1 MAIVEHM
8 TYAVKLDAYEGPL
21 DLLLQLISKERIN
34 VADICIAGVTDEF
47 LRLMAEMGDVDLETA
62 SSFLILAA
70 TLLELKSLKLLPN
83 RNQTDPEIRLL
94 LEERDRLLHRLIV
107 YSSFKEAAVAM
118 GGLMAQNVDFHSRV
132 AELPEE
138 LVPQAPDIFRDLT
151 PQMLADAAVR
161 ALNPPDAPSVDTSHL
176 TPVMV
181 SLTEM
186 VDRLR
191 SQIQLAGV
199 RSFRSLCKTA
209 TNRLEVVV
217 SLLAVLELFRTEHIE
232 IDQSEPFADISVSW
246 LHTP

>member
-1 MAIVEHM
+1 M

-21 DLLLQLISKERIN
+21 DLLLQLISRERIN
-34 VADICIAGVTDEF
+34 VADINIADVTDEF

-83 RNQTDPEIRLL
+83 RNQTDPAIKLL

-107 YSSFKEAAVAM
+107 YSSFKEAAGAM
-118 GGLMAQNVDFHSRV
+118 GSLMARNIDFHARV

-151 PQMLADAAVR
+151 PRMLAGAAVR
-161 ALNPPDAPSVDTSHL
+161 ALSPSDAPSVDTSHL
-176 TPVMV
+176 TPTIV
-181 SLTEM
+181 SLAEM
-186 VDRLR
+186 VNRLR
-191 SQIQLAGV
+191 SQIEDAGFS
-199 RSFRSLCKTA
+199 SFRDLCKTA
-209 TNRLEVVV
+209 THRMQVVV
-217 SLLAVLELFRTEHIE
+217 SLLAVLELFRTELIE

-246 LHTP
+246 LSRS